1 MQPLSASGTSVMF
14 KGKTSIPKGCAER
27 RADWPRAGLIGA
39 RWAECRVIRGDD
51 PHHFTPDLQRS
62 AWNRWRA
69 AGREEGKHG
78 QRELDGLLQRCSLDA
93 TTRVND
99 APPSVQLLS
108 FPVGKKDLLVSL
120 VYARQMMFSFW
131 KVVPCFARRP
141 RWHVSS
147 FPAACRGLRRGI
159 LFCPPLAWAF
169 FSFSQLTRALA
180 LECNAK

>member
-1 MQPLSASGTSVMF
+1 MRRKASRLASSWLNWCPMGGMPGHPWRRSTPLY
-14 KGKTSIPKGCAER
+14 
-27 RADWPRAGLIGA
+27 A
-39 RWAECRVIRGDD
+39 RLAAISLEPV
-51 PHHFTPDLQRS
+51 
-62 AWNRWRA
+62 
-69 AGREEGKHG
+69 AGRGKGRG
-78 QRELDGLLQRCSLDA
+78 QHELDGLLQRCSLDA

-99 APPSVQLLS
+99 APPVRPASLIS
-108 FPVGKKDLLVSL
+108 RGKKDLLVSL

-169 FSFSQLTRALA
+169 FLLSQLTRALA